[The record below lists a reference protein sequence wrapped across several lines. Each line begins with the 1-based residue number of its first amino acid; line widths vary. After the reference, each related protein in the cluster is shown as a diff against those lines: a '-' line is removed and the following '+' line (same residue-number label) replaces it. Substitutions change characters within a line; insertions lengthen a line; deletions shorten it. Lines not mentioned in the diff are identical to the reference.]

1 MNAQRIAGLVVGC
14 CLLPAAMWAQQAN
27 GTIAGVVKDGSGA
40 VMPGVTVEA
49 ASPALIEKV
58 RTVVTDGQ
66 GQFKIVDL
74 RPGAYVVTFTLAG
87 FSTLKR
93 EGIDLAAGFTATV
106 NGELKVGALE
116 ETVTVTGAAPVVDT
130 QSVQQQTTVQRST
143 LDAIPTTRRLAQ
155 LNTII
160 PGATSDSTTFH
171 DVGGV
176 GSDRGQF
183 AIHGQRSNDM
193 TYNFAGLD
201 SKIANGGNFIYNIH
215 TIQEVVVETA
225 AGSAEATTGG
235 VQLNI
240 VPRDGG
246 NIFSGT
252 VSTEHTGPA
261 LQSDNLT
268 DALRARGLTAAPSV
282 RKLYD
287 VGGGFG
293 GPIKRDKLWFFAAE
307 RWLARSQYQAGNYF
321 NKRQGTLFY
330 EPDLS
335 RPAYTDDY
343 YRDHSVRLTWQA
355 AAKHKFVIAHDQHQ
369 SCQCSFNLLESTN
382 PRAAPEAVGEH
393 HYDPLF
399 LSLVTW
405 TYPATNRL
413 LIEGAAAANRYFRN
427 SKREPGVGE
436 NDIAVT
442 DLGKNLIYGS
452 RATALT
458 TAGSYGTFQDWRDHQ
473 RISMSYIT
481 GSHSFKTGFDFGQFT
496 TGRPDYSNPN
506 QINQARSYTFRNE
519 VPVSVSIWATPFGT
533 LDHAREVSL
542 YAQDQWTVRRA
553 TLNVGLRYSD
563 YKAWV
568 PAYHLA
574 AGPWVPA
581 RDFPAVDNAPH
592 WKDLNPR
599 LGIAYDLFGEGKTAL
614 KATLGR
620 YSQRNVGVAT
630 NNPAVNQAA
639 TTTRNWND
647 STFGAGDPRTGNFVP
662 DCDLRN
668 SAVNGECAAWGDLS
682 FGQIRAG
689 NTRYADDALQ
699 GLNREPYNWQGSV
712 SLQHQLRTGMA
723 LNVGYFRTW
732 YGGFLATDNQFV
744 TPANYDPY
752 CITVAADSRLP
763 GSGQPLCGLY
773 DVTPA
778 KQGQIDNL
786 VTQASHY
793 GDQTEVFTGLDVG
806 LSTRF
811 GRGGQIQGG
820 FSTGRTMTDNCF
832 VVDSPQQAREG
843 FCHVS
848 RPWAAA
854 TQVKFSVVYSLPW
867 DLQSG
872 AVYQNIPGFPMAAT
886 YVATN
891 AEIRPSLGRNLAA
904 CPSQTAAT
912 CTSTVTLG
920 DATTGG
926 LIPLNSY
933 FEDRIQQLDLRASRI
948 FVLGRARRLRANFDV
963 YNTFNASTILNE
975 QTRYSATNN
984 TWLNAVQIMG
994 GRVFKFSAQLE
1005 F

>member
-1 MNAQRIAGLVVGC
+1 MNAQRIANLVVGC
-14 CLLPAAMWAQQAN
+14 FLLPAATWAQQAN
-27 GTIAGVVKDGSGA
+27 GTIAGVVKDASGA

-49 ASPALIEKV
+49 ASPALIERV
-58 RTVVTDGQ
+58 RSVVTDGQ
-66 GQFKIVDL
+66 GQYRIVDL
-74 RPGAYVVTFTLAG
+74 RPGSYVVTFTLAG
-87 FSTLKR
+87 FSTFR
-93 EGIDLAAGFTATV
+93 RDGMDLAAGFTATV
-106 NGELKVGALE
+106 NAELKVGALE
-116 ETVTVTGAAPVVDT
+116 ETITVSGSAPVVDT
-130 QSVQQQTTVQRST
+130 QTVQQQTSIQRST

-160 PGATSDSTTFH
+160 PGATADSTTFH

-235 VQLNI
+235 VQINI
-240 VPRDGG
+240 VPKDGG
-246 NIFSGT
+246 NMFSGT
-252 VSTEHTGPA
+252 LSAETTGPA

-268 DALRARGLTAAPSV
+268 DELRARGLTAAPSV
-282 RKLYD
+282 RKLAD
-287 VGGGFG
+287 IGGGFG
-293 GPIKRDKLWFFAAE
+293 GPIKRDKMWFFAAE
-307 RWLARSQYQAGNYF
+307 RWLERSQYQAGNYY
-321 NKRQGTLFY
+321 NLRQGTLFY
-330 EPDLS
+330 QPDLD
-335 RPAYTDDY
+335 RPGYTDDY
-343 YRDHSVRLTWQA
+343 YMDSALRLTWQA
-355 AAKHKFVIAHDQHQ
+355 AAKHKFVFSHDQHQ

-382 PRAAPEAVGEH
+382 PRAAPEAVAEH

-413 LIEGAAAANRYFRN
+413 LFEGALALNRYFRN

-452 RATALT
+452 RATGLS
-458 TAGSYGTFQDWRDHQ
+458 TAGSYGTYQDWRDHQ
-473 RISMSYIT
+473 RLAMSYIT
-481 GSHSFKTGFDFGQFT
+481 GSHSVKTGFDLGEFT

-519 VPVSVSIWATPFGT
+519 VPQSVSIWATPFGT
-533 LDHAREVSL
+533 YDHARELSL
-542 YAQDQWTVRRA
+542 YAQDQWTVRRT
-553 TLNVGLRYSD
+553 TLNLGLRYSD
-563 YKAWV
+563 YRSWV
-568 PAYHLA
+568 PAFHLA

-592 WKDLNPR
+592 WKDINPR
-599 LGIAYDLFGEGKTAL
+599 VGVAYDLFGTGKTAV
-614 KATLGR
+614 KATIGR

-630 NNPAVNQAA
+630 NNPATNQAA
-639 TTTRNWND
+639 SATRNWTDLN
-647 STFGAGDPRTGNFVP
+647 GNYVP
-662 DCDLRN
+662 DCVLDA
-668 SAVNGECAAWGDLS
+668 SVPGTNGECGALSDLT
-682 FGQIRAG
+682 FGQIKAG
-689 NTRYADDALQ
+689 NTRFADDALV
-699 GLNREPYNWQGSV
+699 GTNKEPYNWQSSV
-712 SLQHQLRTGMA
+712 SVQHQLRAGMA

-732 YGGFLATDNQFV
+732 YGGFIATDNQLV
-744 TPANYDPY
+744 TPAGYDPY
-752 CITVAADSRLP
+752 CITAPVDSRLP
-763 GSGQPLCGLY
+763 TSGEQLCGLY
-773 DVTPA
+773 DLKPTLF
-778 KQGQIDNL
+778 GQVDNL

-793 GDQTEVFTGLDVG
+793 GDQTEVFTGLDIG

-811 GRGGQIQGG
+811 GRGGQFQGG
-820 FSTGRTMTDNCF
+820 FSTGRTVTDNCF
-832 VVDSPQQAREG
+832 VVDSPQQARSG

-854 TQVKFSVVYSLPW
+854 TQVKFSVVYPLPW

-891 AEIRPSLGRNLAA
+891 AEIKPSLGRNLAA

-912 CTSTVTLG
+912 CNSTVTLG

-948 FVLGRARRLRANFDV
+948 FAWGRNKVRVNFDV

-975 QTRYSATNN
+975 QTRYSTTNN
-984 TWLNAVQIMG
+984 AWLNAIQVMG

>member
-1 MNAQRIAGLVVGC
+1 MNAQRITSLAVACL
-14 CLLPAAMWAQQAN
+14 LLPAATWAQQAN
-27 GTIAGVVKDGSGA
+27 GTIAGVVKDASGA

-58 RTVVTDGQ
+58 RTVVTDDQ
-66 GQFKIVDL
+66 GQYKIVDL
-74 RPGAYVVTFTLAG
+74 RPGSYVVTFTLAG
-87 FSTLKR
+87 FTTFKR
-93 EGIDLAAGFTATV
+93 DGMDLTAGFTATV
-106 NGELKVGALE
+106 NAELRVGAVE

-130 QSVQQQTTVQRST
+130 QSVQQQTAIQRGT

-160 PGATSDSTTFH
+160 PGATADSTTFH

-201 SKIANGGNFIYNIH
+201 SKIAAGGNFIYNIH

-246 NIFSGT
+246 NTFSGT
-252 VSTEHTGPA
+252 LSTEHTGPA

-268 DALRARGLTAAPSV
+268 DALRARGLSAAPSV

-287 VGGGFG
+287 VGGGLG
-293 GPIKRDKLWFFAAE
+293 GPMKRDTLWFFGAE
-307 RWLARSQYQAGNYF
+307 RWLARSQYQQGNYF

-330 EPDLS
+330 EPDLN
-335 RPAYTDDY
+335 RQAYTDDY
-343 YRDHSVRLTWQA
+343 YRDTSLRLTWQA
-355 AAKHKFVIAHDQHQ
+355 AAKHKIVLAHDQHQ
-369 SCQCSFNLLESTN
+369 SCQCTFNMLESTN
-382 PRAAPEAVGEH
+382 PRAAPEAVGAH

-399 LSLVTW
+399 LSLVTY

-413 LIEGAAAANRYFRN
+413 LIEAAVALNRYFRN
-427 SKREPGVGE
+427 SKREPGVGLD
-436 NDIAVT
+436 DIAVT

-452 RATALT
+452 RATALS

-473 RISMSYIT
+473 RIAMSYIT
-481 GSHSFKTGFDFGQFT
+481 GSHSFKTGLDLGEFT
-496 TGRPDYSNPN
+496 TGRPDYANPN

-519 VPVSVSIWATPFGT
+519 VPQSVTIWATPFGT
-533 LDHAREVSL
+533 LDHAREVSV
-542 YAQDQWTVRRA
+542 YAQDQWTIRRT
-553 TLNVGLRYSD
+553 TLNLGLRYSD
-563 YKAWV
+563 YSASI

-581 RDFPAVDNAPH
+581 RDFPAVENSPH

-599 LGIAYDLFGEGKTAL
+599 VGVAYDLFGDGKTAL

-630 NNPAVNQAA
+630 NNPATNQAA
-639 TTTRNWND
+639 STTRNWND
-647 STFGAGDPRTGNFVP
+647 ANGNYVP

-668 SAVNGECAAWGDLS
+668 PGVNGECGVWSDLS
-682 FGQIRAG
+682 FGQIKAG
-689 NTRYADDALQ
+689 SLRYADDALH
-699 GLNREPYNWQGSV
+699 GLNREPYNWQGSASV
-712 SLQHQLRTGMA
+712 QHQLRAGMG

-744 TPANYDPY
+744 TPANYNPY
-752 CITVAADSRLP
+752 CITAAADSRLP
-763 GSGQPLCGLY
+763 GSGRQLCGLY
-773 DVTPA
+773 DLTPA
-778 KQGQIDNL
+778 LFGQVDNL
-786 VTQASHY
+786 VTQASRY
-793 GDQTEVFTGLDVG
+793 GDQTEVFTGLDVN
-806 LSTRF
+806 LSARF

-820 FSTGRTMTDNCF
+820 LSTGRTVTDNCF
-832 VVDSPQQAREG
+832 VVDSPQQARPG

-854 TQVKFSVVYSLPW
+854 TQVKFSVVYPLPW
-867 DLQSG
+867 NLQSG

-891 AEIRPSLGRNLAA
+891 AEIRPSLGRNLGS
-904 CPSQTAAT
+904 CTTSAT
-912 CTSTVTLG
+912 CNGTVTLG

-926 LIPLNSY
+926 LIPLNSF

-948 FVLGRARRLRANFDV
+948 FPLGKSKLRANFDV
-963 YNTFNASTILNE
+963 YNTFNGSTILNE
-975 QTRYSATNN
+975 NTRYSLTAN
-984 TWLNAVQIMG
+984 TWQNAIQIMG

>member
-14 CLLPAAMWAQQAN
+14 FLLPAATWAQQAN
-27 GTIAGVVKDGSGA
+27 GTIAGVVKDASGA

-58 RTVVTDGQ
+58 RSVVTDGQ
-66 GQFKIVDL
+66 GQYKIVDL
-74 RPGAYVVTFTLAG
+74 RPGGYVVTFTLAG
-87 FSTLKR
+87 FSTLRR
-93 EGIDLAAGFTATV
+93 EGLDLVAGFTATV
-106 NGELKVGALE
+106 NAELKVGALE
-116 ETVTVTGAAPVVDT
+116 ETITVSGSAPVVDT
-130 QSVQQQTTVQRST
+130 QTVQQQTSIQRGT

-160 PGATSDSTTFH
+160 PGATADSTTFH

-246 NIFSGT
+246 NTFAGT
-252 VSTEHTGPA
+252 MSTEHTGPA

-293 GPIKRDKLWFFAAE
+293 GPIKRDKVWFFGAE
-307 RWLARSQYQAGNYF
+307 RYLARSQYQAGNYF

-343 YRDHSVRLTWQA
+343 YMDSSLRLTWQA
-355 AAKHKFVIAHDQHQ
+355 AAKHKFVFSHDQHQ

-413 LIEGAAAANRYFRN
+413 LFEGATALNRYFRN

-452 RATALT
+452 RATALS

-473 RISMSYIT
+473 RIAMSYIT
-481 GSHSFKTGFDFGQFT
+481 GSHSFKTGFDMGEFT
-496 TGRPDYSNPN
+496 TGRPDYANAN

-519 VPVSVSIWATPFGT
+519 VPQSVSIWATPFGT
-533 LDHAREVSL
+533 YDHAREISL
-542 YAQDQWTVRRA
+542 YAQDQWTVRRT
-553 TLNVGLRYSD
+553 TLNLGLRYSD

-568 PAYHLA
+568 PPYHLA

-599 LGIAYDLFGEGKTAL
+599 LGVAYDLFGDGKTAL
-614 KATLGR
+614 KATVGR

-630 NNPAVNQAA
+630 NNPATNQAA
-639 TTTRNWND
+639 SATRNWTDAN
-647 STFGAGDPRTGNFVP
+647 GNYIP
-662 DCDLRN
+662 DCVLDA
-668 SAVNGECAAWGDLS
+668 SVPGANGECGALSDLT
-682 FGQIRAG
+682 FGQVKAG
-689 NTRYADDALQ
+689 NTRFADDALV
-699 GLNREPYNWQGSV
+699 GTNKEPYNWQSSV

-732 YGGFLATDNQFV
+732 YGGFLATDNQLV

-752 CITVAADSRLP
+752 CITSPVDSRLP
-763 GSGQPLCGLY
+763 NGGQQLCGLY
-773 DVTPA
+773 DLKPA
-778 KQGQIDNL
+778 LFGQVDNL
-786 VTQASHY
+786 ITQSSHY
-793 GDQTEVFTGLDVG
+793 GNQTEVFTGLDVG
-806 LSTRF
+806 LSTRL

-820 FSTGRTMTDNCF
+820 LSTGRTVTDNCF
-832 VVDSPQQAREG
+832 VVDSPQQARPG

-854 TQVKFSVVYSLPW
+854 TQVKFSVVYPLPW
-867 DLQSG
+867 NLQSG

-886 YVATN
+886 YVASN
-891 AEIRPSLGRNLAA
+891 AEIKPTLGRDLGS
-904 CPSQTAAT
+904 CRGAAT
-912 CTSTVTLG
+912 CNGTVTLG

-926 LIPLNSY
+926 LLPLNSF

-948 FVLGRARRLRANFDV
+948 FSWGKNKLRANFDV
-963 YNTFNASTILNE
+963 YNTFNGSTILNE
-975 QTRYSATNN
+975 QTRYSLAAN
-984 TWLNAVQIMG
+984 TWGNAIQVMG